1 MISVYG
7 ASGFIGS
14 KFIERYPDS
23 IAIPKTR
30 NNTDTNNIL
39 YLISTTDNY
48 NIFEKTH
55 LDVDTNLTK
64 LIDVLDSISHNE
76 NITFNFVSSWFV
88 YGKNQTL
95 PITENALC
103 DPRGMYSITKRAAEQ
118 IVRTYAETFKFNYR
132 ILRLTNIIGEGDW
145 KNVNK
150 KKNALQF
157 MIKTLLDNGNVSL
170 YDDGDCIR
178 DFMYVDDAVDALKLC
193 ADKAPVNEVINIS
206 NNDPRKIGDIIRSI
220 KEKYNTG
227 NVTSMP
233 TPDFHK
239 IVQIKD
245 AYLDNSK
252 LKSYGYTQ
260 KVSFDDAI
268 DRIVKDYN
276 ERRNTSKN

>member
-7 ASGFIGS
+7 GTGFIGS

-23 IAIPKTR
+23 ISIPKNR

-48 NIFEKTH
+48 NIFDKTH
-55 LDVDTNLTK
+55 LDIDTNLTK
-64 LIDVLDSISHNE
+64 LVDVLDSICHNE

-95 PITENALC
+95 PIKEDALC

-118 IVRTYAETFKFNYR
+118 IVRTYAETFRFNYR

-157 MIKTLLDNGNVSL
+157 MIKTLLDGGEVSL
-170 YDDGDCIR
+170 YDNGDCIR

-193 ADKAPVNEVINIS
+193 LDKAPRNEVINIS
-206 NNDPRKIGDIIRSI
+206 NDDPRKIGDIMEFIKDKYKTGSI
-220 KEKYNTG
+220 
-227 NVTSMP
+227 TSIP

-245 AYLDNSK
+245 ACLDNSK
-252 LKSYGYTQ
+252 LYSYGYKQ
-260 KVSFDDAI
+260 KVSFEDAI

-276 ERRNTSKN
+276 DRRNTAKN